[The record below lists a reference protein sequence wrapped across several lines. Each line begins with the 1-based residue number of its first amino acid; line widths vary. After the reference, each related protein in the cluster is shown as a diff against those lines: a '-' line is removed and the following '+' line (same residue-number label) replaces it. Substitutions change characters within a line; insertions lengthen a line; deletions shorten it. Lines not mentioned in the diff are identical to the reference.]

1 MKMDEEDGKKADLA
15 SFPIAIRG
23 RSIEGVFD
31 RGGACLC
38 VRVCVRINA
47 SERGERERERQ
58 LTFVGRWPNEAGR
71 LLLKSHSSPVVA
83 RRHRVSTVIEKGDAT
98 TEGGGE
104 ALQRLRPFVVTY
116 AVTERTWI
124 VCKLRSRTRG
134 ERVVV
139 NHGDQVIV
147 GTDRGGGGLICE
159 LGRVVPVRDPG
170 K

>member
-23 RSIEGVFD
+23 RSIGGVFD
-31 RGGACLC
+31 RGGASVFAC
-38 VRVCVRINA
+38 VCACVSTRA
-47 SERGERERERQ
+47 KKERERERQ

-147 GTDRGGGGLICE
+147 GTDRGGG
-159 LGRVVPVRDPG
+159 D
-170 K
+170 

>member
-1 MKMDEEDGKKADLA
+1 MGRRQISLPFRSRYAD
-15 SFPIAIRG
+15 G
-23 RSIEGVFD
+23 RSKGCLIEAAPLSL
-31 RGGACLC
+31 RAC
-38 VRVCVRINA
+38 VRACVSTRA
-47 SERGERERERQ
+47 KEERGRERQ

-147 GTDRGGGGLICE
+147 GTDRGGG
-159 LGRVVPVRDPG
+159 D
-170 K
+170 